1 MERTNEQTPKHYRFD
16 YIKEDVDKWNPQIP
30 RDYYTI
36 SFLPF
41 GLLLTTPIR
50 DYYGEEV
57 DDAQEWLRQRD
68 EYIKKLVERYKNR

>member
-1 MERTNEQTPKHYRFD
+1 MERTNEQTQKRYRFD
-16 YIKEDVDKWNPQIP
+16 YIKEDVDKWDP
-30 RDYYTI
+30 RLPKDYDRI

-68 EYIKKLVERYKNR
+68 EYIKKLVEQYNNR